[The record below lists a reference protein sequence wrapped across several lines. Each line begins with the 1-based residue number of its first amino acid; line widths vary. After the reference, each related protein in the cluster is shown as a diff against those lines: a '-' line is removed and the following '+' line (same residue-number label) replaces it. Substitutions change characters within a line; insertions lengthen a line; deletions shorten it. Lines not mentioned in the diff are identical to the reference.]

1 MFLEICMQSNSV
13 VFLLSREINKQAYMK
28 TINLLCADNKDLK
41 DIKLKGFNPPKKSLH
56 AP

>member
-1 MFLEICMQSNSV
+1 MQSNSV